1 MKFIITEVL
10 DWELD
15 EHEMAG
21 DSSRMPDHE
30 IDELKVDEYNRK
42 IEEGDWPDLPYE
54 CDAEDEE
61 DAIEQYNSD
70 CCRGDYYKA
79 TEVVFAD
86 EEEG

>member
-42 IEEGDWPDLPYE
+42 IEEGNWPDLPYE

-79 TEVVFAD
+79 TEVAFAD
-86 EEEG
+86 EEGE

>member
-1 MKFIITEVL
+1 MKMKIIEID

-21 DSSRMPDHE
+21 DSSRMSDHD

-42 IEEGDWPDLPYE
+42 IENGEWPDLPFE

-61 DAIEQYNSD
+61 DAIEQYNNE
-70 CCRGDYYKA
+70 CCCGDYYKA
-79 TEVVFAD
+79 ASAVF
-86 EEEG
+86 E

>member
-1 MKFIITEVL
+1 MKMKTVAIE

-21 DSSRMPDHE
+21 DSSRMSDHD

-42 IEEGDWPDLPYE
+42 IENGE

-61 DAIEQYNSD
+61 DAIEQYNNE
-70 CCRGDYYKA
+70 CCCGDYYKA
-79 TEVVFAD
+79 TEAVF
-86 EEEG
+86 EEE

>member
-1 MKFIITEVL
+1 MKMKIIAIE

-15 EHEMAG
+15 EQEIAG

-42 IEEGDWPDLPYE
+42 IENGEWPDLPFE

-61 DAIEQYNSD
+61 DAIEQYNSK

-79 TEVVFAD
+79 TEAVF
-86 EEEG
+86 E